1 MIQLKFD
8 FKEMPKKRIGRP
20 SEISEELVFA
30 VIDDIKKQSKN
41 KKLTNKKIIEK
52 HNISERTF
60 YRIKAGDKK
69 YQQQFESAVQ
79 KESKEFSLALSE

>member
-41 KKLTNKKIIEK
+41 KKLTNCYGTRLLIHSGDNITDPLTPKKLN
-52 HNISERTF
+52 H
-60 YRIKAGDKK
+60 
-69 YQQQFESAVQ
+69 
-79 KESKEFSLALSE
+79 

>member
-8 FKEMPKKRIGRP
+8 FKKISKKRIERP

-41 KKLTNKKIIEK
+41 KKLTNKKIIDLRPV
-52 HNISERTF
+52 SW
-60 YRIKAGDKK
+60 
-69 YQQQFESAVQ
+69 
-79 KESKEFSLALSE
+79 